1 MPKKLAPPTER
12 RLAKKP
18 SQYNSKPF
26 ITRIHRLL
34 EERNESYREA
44 ALASSSDHQALHRY
58 LTGYRRPHMHA
69 CILLADHFGVNPNE
83 FLQLANLSSAQGVRY
98 SDGQRR
104 AVAARGSRC
113 GAGSGAYSRP
123 RCAQGSGRSHAHLA
137 QAILQS
143 VEKCAPQD

>member
-12 RLAKKP
+12 RLAKQP

-44 ALASSSDHQALHRY
+44 ALASSLDHQALHRY

-83 FLQLANLSSAQGVRY
+83 FLQLANYPPLKVFDIQTVSAERLPPEAVDVALDLARIPDPGVRK
-98 SDGQRR
+98 
-104 AVAARGSRC
+104 AVAEAMRALLKQYFR
-113 GAGSGAYSRP
+113 
-123 RCAQGSGRSHAHLA
+123 
-137 QAILQS
+137 
-143 VEKCAPQD
+143 V